1 MSTVLVR
8 VSVVTCQRE
17 FDICHN
23 FMIPHNGA
31 GVLEYERVT
40 EYWSLE
46 LELNS
51 WS

>member
-31 GVLEYERVT
+31 GVLEYEGL
-40 EYWSLE
+40 ESLSIG
-46 LELNS
+46 LLNLR
-51 WS
+51 